1 MPTISPRAKQRR
13 VAASLFSRNWR
24 PRSLSGS
31 YLGVLMAFLAV
42 AAVQAD
48 QKKLTID
55 QRVEIMRGLTAEYA
69 TVKVALPRSKKP
81 LEVQSDG
88 TWDQQ
93 VWTDAGR
100 QFGPAGR
107 VGDLVEVTHVE
118 IEKDSIILTINN
130 GSKVGS
136 WKDHIQIG

>member
-1 MPTISPRAKQRR
+1 
-13 VAASLFSRNWR
+13 
-24 PRSLSGS
+24 LSGGN
-31 YLGVLMAFLAV
+31 LRALVAFLAV
-42 AAVQAD
+42 AAMQAD

-69 TVKVALPRSKKP
+69 TVKVALPRSKKA
-81 LEVQSDG
+81 LEFQSDG
-88 TWDQQ
+88 TWDKQA
-93 VWTDAGR
+93 WIDAGR

-130 GSKVGS
+130 GSKVG
-136 WKDHIQIG
+136 